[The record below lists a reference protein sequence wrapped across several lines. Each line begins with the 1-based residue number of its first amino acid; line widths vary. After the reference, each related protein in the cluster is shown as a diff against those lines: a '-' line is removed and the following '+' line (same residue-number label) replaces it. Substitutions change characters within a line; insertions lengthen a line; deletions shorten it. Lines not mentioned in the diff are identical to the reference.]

1 MMRRMTVLVPRNV
14 GCEAPTVLQTSACT
28 AVPMTTKTAAISIL
42 CFIILTRP
50 VLLGGG
56 VGTIKPISS
65 LLLAQVNIV
74 GVEVESD
81 HISLSFERPPPQVCP
96 VVRGEGLQVL
106 IKVTLLLFGG
116 NY

>member
-1 MMRRMTVLVPRNV
+1 M
-14 GCEAPTVLQTSACT
+14 
-28 AVPMTTKTAAISIL
+28 
-42 CFIILTRP
+42 
-50 VLLGGG
+50 
-56 VGTIKPISS
+56 
-65 LLLAQVNIV
+65 
-74 GVEVESD
+74 EVESD